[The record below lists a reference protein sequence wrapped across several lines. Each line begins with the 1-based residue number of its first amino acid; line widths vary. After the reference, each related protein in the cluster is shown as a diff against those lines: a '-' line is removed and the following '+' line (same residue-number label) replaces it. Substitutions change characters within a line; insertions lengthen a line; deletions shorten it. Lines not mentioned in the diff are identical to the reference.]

1 MSKKIAEYF
10 LDELISWEQSIHFYK
25 EEMSALGL
33 QLDEIIQR
41 NSIVDIAAKVEAHQ
55 ILLNE
60 ILDRFNNILIEIL
73 RQKKII
79 QPQSGVLSDIDL
91 SNQIRYQ
98 QDDLRSLVQ
107 NAEKEYIDVK
117 YFCYEF
123 LSETLNK

>member
-10 LDELISWEQSIHFYK
+10 LAELISWEQSFDFYK
-25 EEMSALGL
+25 EEIGNLGI
-33 QLDEIIQR
+33 QLEEIIQR

-60 ILDRFNNILIEIL
+60 MLDRFNKISVEIYK
-73 RQKKII
+73 QKKQI
-79 QPQSGVLSDIDL
+79 QPISDIIADADL
-91 SNQIRYQ
+91 SIQIRSQ
-98 QDDLRSLVQ
+98 QDDVRTMVQ
-107 NAEKEYIDVK
+107 NAEKDYIDVK

>member
-10 LDELISWEQSIHFYK
+10 LAELISWEQSFEFYK
-25 EEMSALGL
+25 EEIGNLGI
-33 QLDEIIQR
+33 QLEEIIQR

-60 ILDRFNNILIEIL
+60 ILDRFNKISVEIYK
-73 RQKKII
+73 QKKQL
-79 QPQSGVLSDIDL
+79 QPISDVIADSDLSD
-91 SNQIRYQ
+91 QIRSQ
-98 QDDLRSLVQ
+98 QDDVRILVQ
-107 NAEKEYIDVK
+107 NAEKDYIDVK

>member
-10 LDELISWEQSIHFYK
+10 LAELISWEQSFEFYK
-25 EEMSALGL
+25 EEIGNLGI
-33 QLDEIIQR
+33 QLEEIIQR

-60 ILDRFNNILIEIL
+60 ILDRFNKISVEIYK
-73 RQKKII
+73 QKQKI
-79 QPQSGVLSDIDL
+79 QPISDVIADSDLSD
-91 SNQIRYQ
+91 QIRFQ
-98 QDDLRSLVQ
+98 QDDVRALVQ
-107 NAEKEYIDVK
+107 NAEKDYIDVK

>member
-10 LDELISWEQSIHFYK
+10 LAELISWEQSFDFYK
-25 EEMSALGL
+25 EEIGNLGI
-33 QLDEIIQR
+33 QLEEIIQR

-60 ILDRFNNILIEIL
+60 MLDRFNKIYVEIYK
-73 RQKKII
+73 QKKQI
-79 QPQSGVLSDIDL
+79 QPISDIIADADL
-91 SNQIRYQ
+91 SIQIRSQ
-98 QDDLRSLVQ
+98 QDDVRTMVQ
-107 NAEKEYIDVK
+107 NAEKDYIDVK